1 MSVKLFI
8 LFKICFWEKTRR
20 NKYCNGTTTII
31 MRGDQ
36 PQAND
41 LTLAAAELL

>member
-20 NKYCNGTTTII
+20 NKYCNGTTTIM

-36 PQAND
+36 LEAND
-41 LTLAAAELL
+41 PTLATAE